1 MNDMEAV
8 EFEKLKTELNAVKVK
23 NSELTWE
30 FNVGEKRIEMLQAA
44 LVKARTEIDT
54 INALF
59 RRLKTTLG
67 I

>member
-67 I
+67 T